1 MKTITLLTDFGLRD
15 PYVAIMK
22 GVILSMNPVV
32 RIIDVTHEVDPQ
44 DMREGAFLIC
54 EYYRYF
60 ERGTIHVAVVDPTVG
75 SKRKPV
81 AFEKDGH
88 FFVGPDNG
96 LFTLLIDNNTRV
108 YGIENSKYMLREVS
122 ATFHGRD
129 IFAPASAH
137 LSFGVR
143 PSAFGG
149 PVANPVRLA
158 RILPTVRKDAIRGQV
173 VRFDRFGNAI
183 TNITM
188 NVVREFAQERPFT
201 ITLAGMSFTSI
212 NRSYFEQD
220 FTCVEGSSGYLEF
233 GYFRGSLREV
243 KGVAKGD
250 PVTVKLD

>member
-1 MKTITLLTDFGLRD
+1 MKTITLLTDFGLKG

-22 GVILSMNPVV
+22 GVILSINPAV

-96 LFTLLIDNNTRV
+96 LFTLLIDNSTRV

-122 ATFHGRD
+122 TTFHGRD

-137 LSFGVR
+137 LSFGVH
-143 PSAFGG
+143 PSAFGN
-149 PVANPVRLA
+149 PVANPVHLA
-158 RILPTVRKDAIRGQV
+158 RLLPTIRKDAIRGQV

-188 NVVREFAQERPFT
+188 YVVREFSQERPFT
-201 ITLAGMSFTSI
+201 ITLAGISLASI
-212 NRSYFEQD
+212 NKGYFEQD

-233 GYFRGSLREV
+233 GYFRGSIREV
-243 KGVAKGD
+243 KGVKKGD

>member
-1 MKTITLLTDFGLRD
+1 MKTITLLTDFGSKG
-15 PYVAIMK
+15 PYAAIMK
-22 GVILSMNPVV
+22 GVILSINPVV

-44 DMREGAFLIC
+44 DVREGAFLIC

-75 SKRKPV
+75 SKRRPV
-81 AFEKDGH
+81 VFEKDGH

-96 LFTLLIDNNTRV
+96 LFTLLIEGGTRV
-108 YGIENSKYMLREVS
+108 YGIENSKYMLRAVS

-129 IFAPASAH
+129 VFAPASAH
-137 LSFGVR
+137 LSFGVH

-149 PVANPVRLA
+149 PVTNPVRLT
-158 RILPTVRKDAIRGQV
+158 RMLPSIGKDTIRGQV

-188 NVVREFAQERPFT
+188 NVVREFSQERRFT
-201 ITLAGMSFTSI
+201 VTLAGMSFASVS
-212 NRSYFEQD
+212 RSYFEQD

-243 KGVAKGD
+243 RDVKKGD
-250 PVTVKLD
+250 PVMVKLD